1 VRARKEACVKAL
13 VLNGAVALRGMA
25 RAVDDALTPRLE
37 ARGYAVARH
46 DLTSLAIPDCRGD
59 FGCWTVTPGVCVHAG
74 PHRDVARD
82 LIRSDLAV
90 WLTPVTF
97 GGYSSALKRQLDHC
111 IPLISPRFTTVDGE
125 THHETRYERFPSV
138 LAVGLMERPDAE
150 AARVFERLVR
160 RNVLNMYAPHFA
172 CPVLARA
179 ELPPPGSRV
188 SRWLDDLAA
197 SRPPHVGAEP
207 LDLSAREDL
216 PEEVPRRALLLGGSP
231 RGDASVSSALLAHLA
246 TLLAERGLTVE
257 TESLQRS
264 SSGDPELRGLQARLA
279 EADVV
284 VLATPLYVDSLPGPV
299 TAALELL
306 ARRREPGSSSR
317 PRFLALVNCGFP
329 EAVHNDTALAICRLF
344 AKQARLEWIGGLGI
358 GGGGMLA
365 GRPLAELGARARS
378 VTRALSLTADAIARG
393 RVVPEEA
400 RRLVARR
407 PIPRWLYRLMANWG
421 FRQEARR
428 YGTLARQGAR
438 PYAA

>member
-1 VRARKEACVKAL
+1 MKAL

-25 RAVDDALTPRLE
+25 QAVDDALTPHLE

-46 DLTSLAIPDCRGD
+46 DLTSLEIPDCRGD

-97 GGYSSALKRQLDHC
+97 GGYSSAFKRQLDHC

-138 LAVGLMERPDAE
+138 LAVGLMERRDVE
-150 AARVFERLVR
+150 AGRVFERLVQ
-160 RNVLNMYAPHFA
+160 RNVLNMYAPHFG
-172 CPVLARA
+172 CPVLTRS
-179 ELPPPGSRV
+179 ELPPLASRV
-188 SRWLDDLAA
+188 SRWLDELAT
-197 SRPPHVGAEP
+197 SPSPPVRAEP
-207 LDLSAREDL
+207 LDLRAREDL
-216 PEEVPRRALLLGGSP
+216 PEEAPRRALLLVGSP
-231 RGDASVSSALLAHLA
+231 RGDASVSATILVHLA
-246 TLLAERGLTVE
+246 TLLAERGLSVT
-257 TESLQRS
+257 TERIHGGSP
-264 SSGDPELRGLQARLA
+264 GDPELRGLEGRVA

-299 TAALELL
+299 TAALEIL
-306 ARRREPGSSSR
+306 ARQRESGSSSR

-344 AKQARLEWIGGLGI
+344 AKQAHLEWIGGLGI

-365 GRPLAELGARARS
+365 GRPLAEQGARART
-378 VTRALSLTADAIARG
+378 VTRALALAAEAIARG

-400 RRLVARR
+400 RALVAKP
-407 PIPRWLYRLMANWG
+407 PIPRWLYRAIASWG

>member
-1 VRARKEACVKAL
+1 VKAL

-25 RAVDDALTPRLE
+25 RAVDDALTPHLE

-46 DLTSLAIPDCRGD
+46 DLTSLEIPDCRGD
-59 FGCWTVTPGVCVHAG
+59 FGCWTVTPGVCVHNG

-138 LAVGLMERPDAE
+138 LAVGLMEHPDAE
-150 AARVFERLVR
+150 AGRVFERLVE
-160 RNVLNMYAPHFA
+160 RNVLNLYAPHFG
-172 CPVLARA
+172 CPVLTRA
-179 ELPPPGSRV
+179 ELPPLASQV
-188 SRWLDDLAA
+188 SRWLDDLAT
-197 SRPPHVGAEP
+197 SRPPHVRADP
-207 LDLSAREDL
+207 LDLRTREDL
-216 PEEVPRRALLLGGSP
+216 PEEAPRRALLLVGSP
-231 RGDASVSSALLAHLA
+231 RGDASVSATILAHLA
-246 TLLAERGLTVE
+246 TLLAERGLSVT
-257 TESLQRS
+257 TEKIHGGSP
-264 SSGDPELRGLQARLA
+264 GAPELRGLGARVA

-284 VLATPLYVDSLPGPV
+284 VLATPLYVDSLPGPL
-299 TAALELL
+299 TAALEVL
-306 ARRREPGSSSR
+306 ARRRAGGLSPR

-344 AKQARLEWIGGLGI
+344 AKQVHLEWIGGLGI

-365 GRPLAELGARARS
+365 GRPLAEQGARARGL
-378 VTRALSLTADAIARG
+378 TRALALAADAIARG
-393 RVVPEEA
+393 RAVPEKA
-400 RRLVARR
+400 RALVAKP
-407 PIPRWLYRLMANWG
+407 PIPRWLYRSIANWG

-428 YGTLARQGAR
+428 YGTLERQGAR